1 MKNKRKTIIKACIIA
16 SVLVAVS
23 CSTMIAATEPKTDN
37 DEIAQYILDQLSY
50 DENEKLL
57 YYIWGPVSQGD
68 TILTIKG
75 PLFEIPCQGHVMY
88 IDLYPTANLF
98 HPVQYVFLAQQ
109 TKELTVFDTKSPP
122 LNLHDYILIETPFSD
137 FFYSIENRR
146 APIPSKT
153 APVLS
158 TTEEDSR
165 WAVLMNGG
173 YDSSNNHVRYWNDLS
188 NIYITLNYVYEI
200 PDENIIVLCS
210 DGLNPAVD
218 QSNGLNSDPD
228 LDGDGDAD
236 IMYSCI
242 LANVNMVF
250 ASLAENFTGTEKLF
264 VFTTDHGNTQ
274 GGWNVVQNLWNH
286 ELLTDAHFAELLAAI
301 PECEKICTLE
311 PCYSGGFLD
320 NVVVPPGPI
329 VASSA
334 CRHDES
340 SWAMGPNYVYDEYVF
355 YWTAAIKGEDA
366 YGNPV
371 DADTNDDGLV
381 TMDEAFIYAESHDTA
396 SESPQYGEYPE
407 GTGDYLSLWVTS
419 NPPAQPTK
427 PVGPTLAV
435 WYREY
440 TYSSTTTEPDDEQ
453 IYYRFDW
460 GDGNSSGWVGPYNS
474 GQTGTAS
481 HVWTELGTYNVTV
494 KARDINGAGSPV
506 SAPLAVV
513 VTDNTPPFD
522 PTITGPGQIKPK
534 VTYTFTFNATD
545 EFDHDV
551 TFDIDW
557 GDGNGLAG
565 LGPYLSGE
573 TFELT
578 HSWAKKGTYSV
589 RAKAT
594 DEFGAESNWTYL
606 EIVCPTDYQ
615 FSLNVLLQHLF
626 ERYPHMFPILRH
638 QWGY

>member
-1 MKNKRKTIIKACIIA
+1 MKNKRKTIIKTCIIA
-16 SVLVAVS
+16 SVLLAAT
-23 CSTMIAATEPKTDN
+23 CSTMIAITEPKTEN

-57 YYIWGPVSQGD
+57 YYVWGPVLQGD
-68 TILTIKG
+68 TILTTKG
-75 PLFEIPCQGHVMY
+75 PLFEIPCQGYVMY
-88 IDLYPTANLF
+88 IDLFPTANLF

-109 TKELTVFDTKSPP
+109 TKELIVFDAKSPP
-122 LNLHDYILIETPFSD
+122 LNFHDYILIDTPFSH
-137 FFYSIENRR
+137 FFYSVENRR
-146 APIPSKT
+146 APIPNKT

-158 TTEEDSR
+158 TTTEDSR

-210 DGLNPAVD
+210 DGLNPAAD

-250 ASLAENFTGTEKLF
+250 ASLADNFTGTEKLF

-274 GGWNVVQNLWNH
+274 GGWNVVENLWNH
-286 ELLTDAHFAELLAAI
+286 EELTDDHFASLLAAF
-301 PECEKICTLE
+301 PEGEKICTFE

-320 NVVVPPGPI
+320 DVVVPPGPI

-340 SWAMGPNYVYDEYVF
+340 SWAMGPDYVYDEYVF
-355 YWTAAIKGEDA
+355 YWTAAVKGEDA

-371 DADTNDDGLV
+371 DADTNQDGFIS
-381 TMDEAFIYAESHDTA
+381 MDEAFIYAESHDTA

-407 GTGDYLSLWVTS
+407 GTGSYLSLWVTS
-419 NPPAQPTK
+419 EPPAQPTK
-427 PVGPTLAV
+427 PVGPTLGI
-435 WYREY
+435 WHKEY
-440 TYSSTTTEPDDEQ
+440 TYTSTTTEPDNEQ

-460 GDGNSSGWVGPYNS
+460 GDGNNSGWVGPYNS

-481 HVWTELGTYNVTV
+481 HTWTELGTYNVTV
-494 KARDINGAGSPV
+494 KARDIWGAGSIL
-506 SAPLAVV
+506 SDPLTVV
-513 VTDNTPPFD
+513 ITDNTPPNT
-522 PTITGPGQIKPK
+522 PTITGETNIRPH
-534 VTYTFTFNATD
+534 VSYTYILNGTD
-545 EFDHDV
+545 DQEQDLRY
-551 TFDIDW
+551 DIDW
-557 GDGNGLAG
+557 GDGNGG
-565 LGPYLSGE
+565 TGFGPHHSGE
-573 TFELT
+573 AFTMAHT
-578 HSWAKKGTYSV
+578 WKTRGTYTIKT
-589 RAKAT
+589 RTTDTAGAKSEWAT
-594 DEFGAESNWTYL
+594 IQVVT
-606 EIVCPTDYQ
+606 PTEYQ
-615 FSLNVLLQHLF
+615 FSVNAFLQHLF
-626 ERYPHMFPILRH
+626 ETFPHMFPILRH
-638 QWGY
+638 LWGY